1 MKKAIILFLLLS
13 FGLSQSKVSIQD
25 KEIEINENEAVME
38 VLGMVCSMCAFGIGE
53 GLSKT
58 DFIDKS
64 KFSDGV
70 SVDIDAQYVQLGLLE
85 SANINPEKIV
95 QVIQD
100 AGYDVSLLFIL
111 QNDKLTK
118 FGTDKLGILQ
128 PIAFNLTSDRSNS
141 KNISCLEFFLL

>member
-1 MKKAIILFLLLS
+1 MKRPILILFLLLS

-53 GLSKT
+53 GFSKT

-111 QNDKLTK
+111 KNDKLTK

-128 PIAFNLTSDRSNS
+128 PIAFNLTSDRSN
-141 KNISCLEFFLL
+141 

>member
-53 GLSKT
+53 GFSKT

-85 SANINPEKIV
+85 SVNINPEKIV

-111 QNDKLTK
+111 QNDKLIK

-128 PIAFNLTSDRSNS
+128 PIAFNLTSDRSN
-141 KNISCLEFFLL
+141 